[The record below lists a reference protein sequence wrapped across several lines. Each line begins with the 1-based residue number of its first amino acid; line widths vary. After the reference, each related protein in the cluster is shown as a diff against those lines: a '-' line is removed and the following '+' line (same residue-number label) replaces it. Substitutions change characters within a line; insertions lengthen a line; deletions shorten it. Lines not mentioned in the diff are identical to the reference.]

1 MTVSEE
7 TAVLMRHDETV
18 LPRSPKF
25 ELWRCALSDREHQCC
40 WMLLDVLSED
50 PEVLWLFSANIRRY
64 IASNLY
70 TYIYIYVINDNDICI
85 ELT

>member
-25 ELWRCALSDREHQCC
+25 ELWRCDLSQAGNINIINLKFRNHGC

-64 IASNLY
+64 I
-70 TYIYIYVINDNDICI
+70 YIYS
-85 ELT
+85 